1 MKKFFYFSLVVIA
14 GFLVFWFMQIFIY
27 KQIVNACLEV
37 GAEAL
42 NIQIEASGYFSL
54 TDNYQLSK
62 QLLNGFDIFNYDYTQ
77 LEDELILNAAIKDG
91 NITIKVKDID
101 DKTYASIIVSQNA
114 HTMNINNIKQTIFKN
129 FLLKRAYPKFSI
141 LVQGKFEGK
150 MTSEQMKQVALNII
164 NNKKAI
170 FVDGIEDDNLVSVSA
185 FLPTLEE
192 RKKCNN
198 SFVNLNIALRYS
210 SINNCTY
217 IWVGSPLIFVEY

>member
-1 MKKFFYFSLVVIA
+1 MKKFFYFSLITII
-14 GFLVFWFMQIFIY
+14 GFIVFWFMQIFIY
-27 KQIVNACLEV
+27 KQIVNACQEV
-37 GAEAL
+37 GAEEL
-42 NIQIEASGYFSL
+42 NIQIEASGYFKL
-54 TDNYQLSK
+54 TDNYELSK
-62 QLLNGFDIFNYDYTQ
+62 QLIKGFDITSYDYIQTD
-77 LEDELILNAAIKDG
+77 DELILIASIKDG

-101 DKTYASIIVSQNA
+101 DKTYTSIIVSQNA

-129 FLLKRAYPKFSI
+129 FLQKRAYPKFSI

-150 MTSEQMKQVALNII
+150 MTSQEMKQVALNII

-170 FVDGIEDDNLVSVSA
+170 FVDGIEDDNLISVSA

-192 RKKCNN
+192 RKKCDN

>member
-1 MKKFFYFSLVVIA
+1 MKKFFYFLLVTIV
-14 GFLVFWFMQIFIY
+14 GFIVFWFMQIFIY
-27 KQIVNACLEV
+27 KQIVNACQEV

-42 NIQIEASGYFSL
+42 NIQIEASGYFKL
-54 TDNYQLSK
+54 TDNYELAK
-62 QLLNGFDIFNYDYTQ
+62 QLIKGFDMVNYDYTQ
-77 LEDELILNAAIKDG
+77 IDDELILIATINDG

-129 FLLKRAYPKFSI
+129 FLQKRAYPKFSI

-170 FVDGIEDDNLVSVSA
+170 FVNGIEDDNLVSVSA

-192 RKKCNN
+192 RKKCDN

-217 IWVGSPLIFVEY
+217 LWVGSPLIFVEY

>member
-1 MKKFFYFSLVVIA
+1 MKKFFYFSLVVIT

-42 NIQIEASGYFSL
+42 NIQMEASGYFSL

>member
-1 MKKFFYFSLVVIA
+1 MKKFFYFSLVIIA
-14 GFLVFWFMQIFIY
+14 GLLIFWFMQIFVY

-42 NIQIEASGYFSL
+42 NIQIEASGYFN
-54 TDNYQLSK
+54 TIDNYELSK
-62 QLLNGFDIFNYDYTQ
+62 QLIKGFDIYAYDYTQ
-77 LEDELILNAAIKDG
+77 IDDALILNASIKDG
-91 NITIKVKDID
+91 IITIKVKDID

-150 MTSEQMKQVALNII
+150 MASQQMKQVALNII
-164 NNKKAI
+164 NSKRAI
-170 FVDGIEDDNLVSVSA
+170 FVDGIEEDNLVSVSA

-210 SINNCTY
+210 SINDCTY